1 MLCNIKNS
9 FAIIEGVG
17 GSQSA
22 GGDLVTEMQVSS
34 TKASKVLW
42 ALIELSGL
50 VMVVPAGSSLE
61 MADIMVLMVNNHIM
75 GEAPLPCP
83 HP

>member
-1 MLCNIKNS
+1 
-9 FAIIEGVG
+9 
-17 GSQSA
+17 
-22 GGDLVTEMQVSS
+22 
-34 TKASKVLW
+34 
-42 ALIELSGL
+42 

-61 MADIMVLMVNNHIM
+61 MADIIVLMVNSHMM